1 MALAA
6 TGRYDAA
13 RRMLDAMRAFSRGSD
28 TIAPVVGDVAVPIGE
43 AVLAHRQGKYSRAVE
58 LMRPVLDD
66 MHRLGGSHAQHD
78 VLNQL
83 FLDAAVKAQR
93 ADDVRLILVRVADR
107 RGAAQTARVGYA
119 DAARRFLSSSAGG

>member
-1 MALAA
+1 
-6 TGRYDAA
+6 
-13 RRMLDAMRAFSRGSD
+13 
-28 TIAPVVGDVAVPIGE
+28 
-43 AVLAHRQGKYSRAVE
+43 
-58 LMRPVLDD
+58 MRPVLDD